1 VATGRHVLRREGD
14 LRFACVADESS
25 TTLRRGSGA
34 DLLVRRHN
42 RRARNSRLGCSV
54 LRTLVERRHLMRSFV
69 CLLLASGVT
78 AGAFAAVAKATEPGV
93 VLGARAYAGSQG
105 VGWGKPHPSELFNG
119 GDPSG
124 LVSHIDWL
132 TWGGAS
138 ATGHG
143 LNAIFKPRGGYYSQ
157 LVRIQLHAYDRGR
170 CTPHGPLA
178 YRKLSFR
185 EPSRPGGHVGVW
197 RSWSGSKTLCR
208 SGF

>member
-1 VATGRHVLRREGD
+1 
-14 LRFACVADESS
+14 
-25 TTLRRGSGA
+25 
-34 DLLVRRHN
+34 
-42 RRARNSRLGCSV
+42 
-54 LRTLVERRHLMRSFV
+54 MRSFV
-69 CLLLASGVT
+69 WLLLASAVA
-78 AGAFAAVAKATEPGV
+78 AGAFVAAAEAAEPGV
-93 VLGARAYAGSQG
+93 VLDARAYAGSQG
-105 VGWGKPHPSELFNG
+105 VGWGEPHPSEIFNG

-124 LVSHIDWL
+124 LVSHVHWL

-138 ATGHG
+138 ATGFG